1 MSALKDEQ
9 SRLSAWKHELE
20 ATDEKVKVDVEA
32 MERQRR
38 QLNTDRQKLDK
49 LAQQVRDKSAE
60 IDDLVSVGCC
70 TFGSLHRCRRL
81 GVKGGPPEMPEN
93 IFQGKYHVKFGHL
106 LIFRT
111 YIFGQ
116 T

>member
-20 ATDEKVKVDVEA
+20 DTDERVKSEVEA

-38 QLNTDRQKLDK
+38 QLNADRQKLDQ

-60 IDDLVSVGCC
+60 IDDLVSV
-70 TFGSLHRCRRL
+70 RCSTDCSFL
-81 GVKGGPPEMPEN
+81 
-93 IFQGKYHVKFGHL
+93 Q
-106 LIFRT
+106 
-111 YIFGQ
+111 Q
-116 T
+116 TNQQESQLCH